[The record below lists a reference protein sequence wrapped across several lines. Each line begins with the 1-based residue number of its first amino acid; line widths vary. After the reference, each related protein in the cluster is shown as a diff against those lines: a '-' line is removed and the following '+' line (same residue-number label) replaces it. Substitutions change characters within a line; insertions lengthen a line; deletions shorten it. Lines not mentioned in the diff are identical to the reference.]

1 MKQPTSACFTA
12 NAVRSLFSISVI
24 WAGVAAPTKG
34 VAADIVYFEA
44 SEGYLAGQYQAYEA
58 NAPSTQYGRSFSR
71 SSPSIGIG
79 IRLTPWIAVEEEYD
93 DDGSYTFDNVY
104 AYPAGPVTE
113 FEHNQIDE
121 RLRSATTRV
130 AITVALPKRW
140 SLILAPGV
148 EYQFLRQNVDYLQ
161 WYTVP
166 FSLAQVVPNPST
178 QTYKFWR
185 PDFDARL
192 SHTLAA
198 HLSVFVGYRFF
209 ESPGKELSRISGG
222 VSALW

>member
-1 MKQPTSACFTA
+1 MKQQASACFTA
-12 NAVRSLFSISVI
+12 NAVGSLFSMSVFLVF
-24 WAGVAAPTKG
+24 VAAEPNG
-34 VAADIVYFEA
+34 AAADVVYFEA
-44 SEGYLAGQYQAYEA
+44 SEGFLAGQYQAYEP
-58 NAPSTQYGRSFSR
+58 NPPSAQYGRSFSR

-104 AYPAGPVTE
+104 AYPTGPITE
-113 FEHNQIDE
+113 FERNQIDE

-140 SLILAPGV
+140 SLNFSPGV
-148 EYQFLRQNVDYLQ
+148 EYQFLRQTVDYLQ

-166 FSLAQVVPNPST
+166 FSLAQVVPAPSS

-185 PDFDARL
+185 PEFDARL
-192 SHTLAA
+192 SHALPA